1 MASSGCIVSPPIVS
15 ICIRCGWTMGGVKN
29 GYLKDEEAGDQY
41 MGQCN
46 TDKYQLSKRFSLSPA
61 YFGFP
66 HIDDPYQCLSMKQI
80 IKDWI

>member
-1 MASSGCIVSPPIVS
+1 
-15 ICIRCGWTMGGVKN
+15 MGGVKN

-46 TDKYQLSKRFSLSPA
+46 TDKYQLSKIFSLSPA

-66 HIDDPYQCLSMKQI
+66 HIDDP
-80 IKDWI
+80 D